1 MKKISKKFI
10 GIIFTMLLVTVLMPN
25 VVLGENESSI
35 SSVNNGLQIV
45 KTENNDYI
53 IYIKDM
59 EKAEFEFVISN
70 NEKDTDYIEA
80 LEDNA
85 GNKVALITKTKY
97 EDMKDNDIFLN
108 IKQND
113 KVTTTKVDLSTA
125 FSQAE
130 MELVEGTTQRIVT
143 NLVEDLVQKDV
154 EENGVKIKV
163 TVGGLKI
170 EGNKDSKYFYAITKL
185 PKEKY
190 DRLQKLANYI
200 KDDYDNMNM
209 YTKIETSREFYNL
222 YTQLKG
228 EQDWKEV
235 NKDLTIIQPDDAK
248 VDEEYIVY
256 IKEEDKNGKEISVDM
271 KMMKSYRT
279 DREETIPGRTETKVV
294 KETTKLPITGDSII
308 LFVILAVIILV
319 AIILFIR
326 MKKLQEN
333 SKEK

>member
-35 SSVNNGLQIV
+35 SSVNNDLQIV

-170 EGNKDSKYFYAITKL
+170 EGNNDSKYFYSITKL

-200 KDDYDNMNM
+200 KDDYDDMNM
-209 YTKIETSREFYNL
+209 YTKIETSKEFYNL